1 MHMSISLRRVF
12 RILVV
17 SLGAALW
24 AASLS
29 AAPTLAEDVFPQL
42 KAVLVRAA
50 EQSPRMLSQN
60 LDRAAAEGDMI
71 QAKAGLYP
79 SLGGFYQ
86 ITKAQ
91 DRREDQPGT
100 LDSDKVFYNISITQP
115 VFHWGERMNH
125 ARIGEIR
132 RQIADENF
140 KEAYRLLAHEI
151 RSAYLDLVMGKIQ
164 LGKITYSRDLALEAL
179 ANAEDRLAKGVMSEG
194 EIFSVRIAAEQARLD
209 AENALWNFDRAK
221 RAFATLTGEQP
232 PSDDEIPDDIPQ
244 VRPAGNEIDAFLAS
258 FLRDEDPDTAA
269 ARVLRNQIAVEQLNY
284 KNQRTRLRPKLSF
297 VAGVSQDEQSYT
309 ANAGLKYG
317 VRSQFV
323 GLQVNWSM
331 FDGFATRGAIR
342 TSLARKRQAE
352 ANYNQYSETIRNEAK
367 QLARAVDLA
376 GRQLAIS
383 ERLLDNAGVFLK
395 FTRDDHTRG
404 NASAAQV
411 NQAQA
416 NFNELK
422 LSANSARYNYLMR
435 VSEFVGR
442 IGRTETPGLPAI
454 D

>member
-1 MHMSISLRRVF
+1 MSICLRRVF
-12 RILVV
+12 SFSVV
-17 SLGAALW
+17 TFSVALW
-24 AASLS
+24 ASSVS
-29 AAPTLAEDVFPQL
+29 ATPTLAEDVFPQL
-42 KAVLVRAA
+42 RPILAKAA

-60 LDRAAAEGDMI
+60 LDRAAAEGDMV

-79 SLGGFYQ
+79 TLGGFYQ
-86 ITKAQ
+86 MTKAQ

-115 VFHWGERMNH
+115 VFHWGERLNS

-132 RQIADENF
+132 RQIADENY

-151 RSAYLDLVMGKIQ
+151 RSSYLDLVMGKIQ
-164 LGKITYSRDLALEAL
+164 LAKVTYSRDLALEAL
-179 ANAEDRLAKGVMSEG
+179 ANAEDRLSKGVMSEG
-194 EIFSVRIAAEQARLD
+194 EIFSIRIGADQARLD

-221 RAFATLTGEQP
+221 RAYAALTGEKV
-232 PSDDEIPDDIPQ
+232 PSDSEIPDSIPQ
-244 VRPAGNEIDAFLAS
+244 VPASGSEIEAMLAS
-258 FLRDEDPDTAA
+258 FIRDEDPDTPT
-269 ARVLRNQIAVEQLNY
+269 ARILRNQIAVEELNY

-297 VAGVSQDEQSYT
+297 TAGMSQDQQSYT

-323 GLQVNWSM
+323 GLQVNWSI
-331 FDGFATRGAIR
+331 FDGFATKGAIR

-352 ANYNQYSETIRNEAK
+352 ANYDQYSETVRNEAK

-404 NASAAQV
+404 NASTAQV

-442 IGRTETPGLPAI
+442 IGQTETPALPAI

>member
-1 MHMSISLRRVF
+1 MSICLRRVF
-12 RILVV
+12 RFSAVTLCVGLYGSSV
-17 SLGAALW
+17 
-24 AASLS
+24 S

-42 KAVLVRAA
+42 KGILAKAV

-60 LDRAAAEGDMI
+60 LDRAAADGDMI

-79 SLGGFYQ
+79 TLGGFYQ
-86 ITKAQ
+86 MTQTQ

-100 LDSDKVFYNISITQP
+100 LDSDKVFYNISLTQP
-115 VFHWGERMNH
+115 VFHWGERFNN
-125 ARIGEIR
+125 ARIGDIR

-151 RSAYLDLVMGKIQ
+151 RLAYLDLVMGKIQ
-164 LGKITYSRDLALEAL
+164 LAKVTYSRDLALEAL
-179 ANAEDRLAKGVMSEG
+179 GNAEDRLSKGVMSEG
-194 EIFSVRIAAEQARLD
+194 EIFAIRIAADQARLD
-209 AENALWNFDRAK
+209 AENALWNFDRTK
-221 RAFATLTGEQP
+221 RNFATLTGGAV
-232 PSDDEIPDDIPQ
+232 PSDAEIPDDIPQ
-244 VRPAGNEIDAFLAS
+244 ISTAGSEIDAILSS
-258 FLRDEDPDTAA
+258 FLREEYPDTAA
-269 ARVLRNQIAVEQLNY
+269 ARVLRNQIAVEELNY
-284 KNQRTRLRPKLSF
+284 KNQRTRLRPKLNL
-297 VAGVSQDEQSYT
+297 VAGMSQDEQSYT

-323 GLQVNWSM
+323 GLQVNWSI
-331 FDGFATRGAIR
+331 FDGFATKGAIR

-352 ANYNQYSETIRNEAK
+352 AKYNQYSATVRSEAR
-367 QLARAVDLA
+367 QLARAVELA

-395 FTRDDHTRG
+395 FTRDDHIRG

-416 NFNELK
+416 NFNELR

-435 VSEFVGR
+435 VSDFIGR
-442 IGRTETPGLPAI
+442 IGQTETPYMPSI